1 MTWSIFL
8 TSFIHSRHNSTNFT
22 SFTLFSR
29 SRFIVVM
36 IASIVE
42 DFNEHTI
49 MQSMKAYLTQ
59 LQTRVTNDVRI
70 HEHVTSFQ
78 KEQQKNSYL
87 ESLESDVKRA
97 DQQHCIIIVVV
108 VKDLSRTKELTL
120 ITSDT
125 KEETRFAH
133 ESSSWHF
140 IWMLRDND
148 TLWVFDSIFD
158 FEKMKKKYRIDQIT
172 KVTMLKTLW
181 IHCDKMHIVIRN
193 VCILEVVDEQNQCL
207 SLVCLW
213 MKDMIVNERSKWSN
227 LKNCANF
234 NWREI
239 IKWRLQDRLVCFCWI
254 QLCLHVL

>member
-22 SFTLFSR
+22 SSTLFSR
-29 SRFIVVM
+29 SRFI
-36 IASIVE
+36 IIIITSIIE

-49 MQSMKAYLTQ
+49 MQSMKTYLTQ
-59 LQTRVTNDVRI
+59 LQTHVTNDVQI

-87 ESLESDVKRA
+87 ESLESDAKQA

-120 ITSDT
+120 MTSDT
-125 KEETRFAH
+125 KEATRFAY

-140 IWMLRDND
+140 ICVLRDND
-148 TLWVFDSIFD
+148 TLWVFDLIFD
-158 FEKMKKKYRIDQIT
+158 FKKMKKKYCIDQIT
-172 KVTMLKTLW
+172 KMIMLKTLW
-181 IHCDKMHIVIRN
+181 THCNKMHIVIRN
-193 VCILEVVDEQNQCL
+193 VRILEIIDEQNQCL

-234 NWREI
+234 DWREI
-239 IKWRLQDRLVCFCWI
+239 IKWWLQDCLVCFCWI